1 MFRSVKMWRGLMLAG
16 TFLPGMALAQQTP
29 PPASSDDADAGGD
42 IVVTGYARQNTQA
55 IAAKRDNDRIGEF
68 LASDEIGQ
76 QPDYNISDS
85 FRRLPGVTTVFD
97 EDEGR
102 YVGIRGLNPN
112 FTVGTLDGAVLA
124 TAERQN
130 RQLNMEAIPTTAIAR
145 LEVIKSRT
153 PDIEGNAIGGVVNL
167 QTRSA
172 FDRGASTFVGNAFI
186 GGSDSRDVPG
196 AGFNRGS
203 NDGVNYRFDGTLT
216 TRFGAADEWGLV
228 VTGSYNRKRRDQE
241 RLNPTG
247 YTQVNGVT
255 VASGI
260 ISAGYPNT
268 VDRYGGTAK
277 LEWRPDPRLR
287 AEVSGTYF
295 QQSDNELRHQQQLTR
310 GTVDTARTADGTAR
324 VNTGGGF
331 LRFNDFPLEKPLY
344 VAQGQVKWD
353 GDDGQHVAVRG
364 NWSRAIFLEPSNQL
378 QFNLPTTAAN
388 AYTQTMQDGVPI
400 ARLDNP
406 ATFTN
411 PASYAFASYTPYRDR
426 SVDVVREGQFDWG
439 YHNTAGDR
447 GLGLAAGMKYRAATR
462 DFDTRQQV
470 WGLATG
476 TTLNASGFVLPD
488 RWNPLYTGGQSRPQP
503 LIDFAAFQ
511 RYFTDNPSRFTL
523 NAAQTALN
531 ARRSDYI
538 VDEKVMAA
546 YGLIR
551 HTGDRHTLIVGMR
564 YEDTETTIDGFRVAG
579 STLTPLVRGSNYG
592 NWLPSATF
600 NYDLAE
606 PLKLRLGYYKAIG
619 RPSPSDLGTNE
630 TLNQTTLILT
640 RGNPDLRPRVA
651 DNFDASLEYYMPG
664 DTGLLSLASFYKDI
678 RDDIYSQ
685 ASGTAVVD
693 GTTYQVTQ
701 PQNLAGSRVFGVEGA
716 IVVNKLRFLPGP
728 LTDFGVSLNATYLN
742 GKSRFPTGG
751 SFGRLTQQPAF
762 QGNAALFYQRDWL
775 QARVS
780 YSHIGRQY
788 TSISPTAPLTN
799 RYDQPFDQ
807 VDMQTRLSFGVI
819 QIIGEVRNVT
829 GAHRENFDGFGT
841 RDQNFFGRQ
850 FWLGAAVKL

>member
-1 MFRSVKMWRGLMLAG
+1 MLRSTKMWRAMMLASAV
-16 TFLPGMALAQQTP
+16 LPTSAMAQNG
-29 PPASSDDADAGGD
+29 PAADAAED
-42 IVVTGYARQNTQA
+42 EIVVTGYARQNMQA

-68 LASDEIGQ
+68 MASDEIGQ

-102 YVGIRGLNPN
+102 YVGIRGMNPN

-130 RQLNMEAIPTTAIAR
+130 RQLNMEAIPTTAVAA

-153 PDIEGNAIGGVVNL
+153 PDIEGNAIGGIVNL
-167 QTRSA
+167 RSRSA
-172 FDRGASTFVGNAFI
+172 FDRGARTFVGNAFV
-186 GGSDSRDVPG
+186 GTSDSRAVPG
-196 AGFNRGS
+196 RGFNRPTD
-203 NDGVNYRFDGTLT
+203 DGINYRTDATLT
-216 TRFGAADEWGLV
+216 TRFGVDDSWGLV
-228 VTGSYNRKRRDQE
+228 LTGAYSRKRRDQE

-247 YTQVNGVT
+247 YSQVNGVT

-277 LEWRPDPRLR
+277 LEWRPDPRVQ

-310 GTVDTARTADGTAR
+310 GTVDTTRTTGGTAR
-324 VNTGGGF
+324 VNTAGGF

-344 VAQGQVKWD
+344 VAQGKVKWTGED
-353 GDDGQHVAVRG
+353 GHHAALRG
-364 NWSRAIFLEPSNQL
+364 SWSRAIFLEASNQV
-378 QFNLPTTAAN
+378 QFNLPTSAAI
-388 AYTQTMQDGVPI
+388 AYSQTIDGGVPV
-400 ARLDNP
+400 AVLDNP

-411 PASYAFASYTPYRDR
+411 PANYAFASYTPYRDR
-426 SVDVVREGQFDWG
+426 SLDVVREGQFDWG
-439 YHNTAGDR
+439 WSDTAQDR
-447 GLGLAAGMKYRAATR
+447 GLGIGAGLKYRAATR
-462 DFDTRQQV
+462 DFDTRQAV
-470 WGLATG
+470 WGLASG
-476 TTLNASGFVLPD
+476 TTLTAANFVLPD
-488 RWNPLYTGGQSRPQP
+488 RWTPLYTGGQSRPQP
-503 LIDFAAFQ
+503 LIDFDAFQ
-511 RYFTDNPSRFTL
+511 RYFAQNRAGFTL
-523 NAAQTALN
+523 NAAQTMLN
-531 ARRSDYI
+531 ERRSDYI
-538 VDEKVMAA
+538 VGEKVMAG
-546 YGLIR
+546 YVLLR
-551 HTGDRHTLIVGMR
+551 HTGDRHSLITGVR

-579 STLTPLVRGSNYG
+579 STLTPLRRGSDYG
-592 NWLPSATF
+592 SWLPSATF
-600 NYDLAE
+600 NYDLSD

-630 TLNQTTLILT
+630 TLNQTTLVLT

-651 DNFDASLEYYMPG
+651 QNFDASLEYYMPG
-664 DTGLLSLASFYKDI
+664 NAGLVSLAAFYKDI
-678 RDDIYSQ
+678 RDDIYSR
-685 ASGTAVVD
+685 AAGTTVID
-693 GTTYQVTQ
+693 GTPYQVTQ

-716 IVVNKLRFLPGP
+716 LVVNKLRFLPGP
-728 LTDFGVSLNATYLN
+728 LADFGVSLNATYLN
-742 GKSRFPTGG
+742 GKARFPGG
-751 SFGRLTQQPAF
+751 SSFDRLTQQPEF

-775 QARVS
+775 QARAS
-780 YSHIGRQY
+780 FAHIGRQY

-807 VDMQTRLSFGVI
+807 VDLQTRMTFGAI
-819 QIIGEVRNVT
+819 QIIGEIRNAT
-829 GAHRENFDGFGT
+829 DAHRENFDGLGT

>member
-1 MFRSVKMWRGLMLAG
+1 MLAG
-16 TFLPGMALAQQTP
+16 AALPATAVAQQAP
-29 PPASSDDADAGGD
+29 PPASLAQTQESDD

-55 IAAKRDNDRIGEF
+55 IAAKRENDRIGEF

-130 RQLNMEAIPTTAIAR
+130 RQLNMEAIPTTAVAR

-167 QTRSA
+167 RTRSA
-172 FDRGASTFVGNAFI
+172 FDPGIRPFVGNAFI
-186 GGSDSRDVPG
+186 GTSDSRAVPG
-196 AGFNRGS
+196 KGFNRAS
-203 NDGVNYRFDGTLT
+203 DDGINYRADATLA
-216 TRFGAADEWGLV
+216 TRFGAADEWGV
-228 VTGSYNRKRRDQE
+228 VLTGAYSRKRRDQE

-255 VASGI
+255 VANGI
-260 ISAGYPNT
+260 IAAGYPNT

-277 LEWRPDPRLR
+277 LEWRPDPRVQ

-310 GTVDTARTADGTAR
+310 GTIDTARTADGVAR
-324 VNTGGGF
+324 VATGGGF

-344 VAQGQVKWD
+344 VGQGQVRWD
-353 GDDGQHVAVRG
+353 GDDGHRATIRG
-364 NWSRAIFLEPSNQL
+364 NWSRAIFLEESNQL
-378 QFNLPTTAAN
+378 QFNLPTGAAN
-388 AYTQTMQDGVPI
+388 AYTQTMEDGVPI

-426 SVDVVREGQFDWG
+426 SVDIVREGQADWG
-439 YHNTAGDR
+439 YRTTSRDR
-447 GLGLAAGMKYRAATR
+447 GLGIGAGMKYRAATR
-462 DFDTRQQV
+462 DFDTGRTV
-470 WGLATG
+470 WSLARG
-476 TTLNASGFVLPD
+476 QTLNAAAFVLPD
-488 RWNPLYTGGQSRPQP
+488 RWSPLYTGGQSRPQP
-503 LIDFAAFQ
+503 LLDFAAFQ
-511 RYFTDNPSRFTL
+511 RFFAENPARFT
-523 NAAQTALN
+523 ASDAQTALD
-531 ARRSDYI
+531 ARRSDYV

-546 YGLIR
+546 YVLLR
-551 HTGDRHTLIVGMR
+551 HTGDRHSLITGVR
-564 YEDTETTIDGFRVAG
+564 YEGTETTIDGFRVAG
-579 STLTPLVRGSNYG
+579 STLTPLTRSSDYDS
-592 NWLPSATF
+592 WLPSATLV
-600 NYDLAE
+600 YDLSD

-619 RPSPSDLGTNE
+619 RASPSDLGNNE
-630 TLNQTTLILT
+630 TLNQTTLVLT

-651 DNFDASLEYYMPG
+651 HNFDASLEYYMPG
-664 DTGLLSLASFYKDI
+664 DSGLISLATFYKDI
-678 RDDIYSQ
+678 RDDIYSR
-685 ASGTAVVD
+685 AAGTVEID
-693 GTTYQVTQ
+693 GTLYQVTQ

-716 IVVNKLRFLPGP
+716 VVVNKLRFLPGP
-728 LTDFGVSLNATYLN
+728 LADFGVSLNATYLN
-742 GKSRFPTGG
+742 GRARFPDGG
-751 SFGRLTQQPAF
+751 SFDRLTQQPEF

-775 QARVS
+775 QARAS
-780 YSHIGRQY
+780 YAHVGRQF
-788 TSISPTAPLTN
+788 TAISPTNPLAS
-799 RYDQPFDQ
+799 RYDQAFDQ
-807 VDMQTRLSFGVI
+807 LDLQVRLTFGAV
-819 QIIGEVRNVT
+819 QVIGEVRNAT
-829 GAHRENFDGFGT
+829 DAHRENFDGLGS

>member
-1 MFRSVKMWRGLMLAG
+1 MLRSTTTLRAMMLAAAA
-16 TFLPGMALAQQTP
+16 LPLPAFAQEAAA
-29 PPASSDDADAGGD
+29 PASSEAADDV
-42 IVVTGYARQNTQA
+42 VVTGYARQNTRA

-102 YVGIRGLNPN
+102 YVGIRGMNPN
-112 FTVGTLDGAVLA
+112 FTMGTLDGAVLA

-130 RQLNMEAIPTTAIAR
+130 RQLNMEAIPTTAVSA

-153 PDIEGNAIGGVVNL
+153 PDIEGNAIGGIVNL
-167 QTRSA
+167 RTRSA
-172 FDRGASTFVGNAFI
+172 FDRGIRPFVGNAFV
-186 GGSDSRDVPG
+186 GTSDSRAVPG
-196 AGFNRGS
+196 KGFNRPS
-203 NDGVNYRFDGTLT
+203 DDGINYRADATIA
-216 TRFGAADEWGLV
+216 TRFGVDDSWGFVL
-228 VTGSYNRKRRDQE
+228 TGAYSRKRRDQE

-247 YTQVNGVT
+247 YTLVNGVN

-277 LEWRPDPRLR
+277 LEWRPDPRLQM
-287 AEVSGTYF
+287 EVSGTYF
-295 QQSDNELRHQQQLTR
+295 QQSDNELRYQQQLTR
-310 GTVDTARTADGTAR
+310 GTVDTARTTGGSARVGTA
-324 VNTGGGF
+324 GGF

-344 VAQGQVKWD
+344 VAQGRARWT
-353 GDDGQHVAVRG
+353 GDDGHHAAVRG
-364 NWSRAIFLEPSNQL
+364 SWSRAIFLEPSNQL
-378 QFNLPTTAAN
+378 QFNLPTSAAN
-388 AYTQTMQDGVPI
+388 AYTQTMEGGVPI
-400 ARLDNP
+400 AVLDNP

-439 YHNTAGDR
+439 YRDTARDR
-447 GLGLAAGMKYRAATR
+447 GLGIGAGMKYRAATR
-462 DFDTRQQV
+462 DFDTQQAV
-470 WGLATG
+470 WGPAAG
-476 TTLNASGFVLPD
+476 TTLNASGFVLPE
-488 RWNPLYTGGQSRPQP
+488 RWSPLYDGGQDRPQP

-511 RYFTDNPSRFTL
+511 RYFTKNPSRFTL

-531 ARRSDYI
+531 DRRSDYI

-546 YGLIR
+546 YVLLR
-551 HTGDRHTLIVGMR
+551 HTGDRHSLITGVR

-579 STLTPLVRGSNYG
+579 SALTPLTRGSDYG
-592 NWLPSATF
+592 TWLPSATF
-600 NYDLAE
+600 NYDLSD

-630 TLNQTTLILT
+630 TLNQTTLTLT

-651 DNFDASLEYYMPG
+651 QNFDASLEYYMPG
-664 DTGLLSLASFYKDI
+664 DAGLISLATFYKDI
-678 RDDIYSQ
+678 RDDIYSRT
-685 ASGTAVVD
+685 AGTVVIDGTA
-693 GTTYQVTQ
+693 YQVTQ

-716 IVVNKLRFLPGP
+716 LVVNKLRFLPGP
-728 LTDFGVSLNATYLN
+728 LADFGVSLNATYLN
-742 GKSRFPTGG
+742 GKSRFPGG
-751 SFGRLTQQPAF
+751 DSFDRLTQQPAF

-780 YSHIGRQY
+780 YAHIGRQY

-807 VDMQTRLSFGVI
+807 VDLQTRLTFGAI
-819 QIIGEVRNVT
+819 QIIGEVRNAT
-829 GAHRENFDGFGT
+829 NAHRENFDGFGT

>member
-1 MFRSVKMWRGLMLAG
+1 MMRHFNRAWQAALLAG
-16 TFLPGMALAQQTP
+16 TVLPASALAQQAAPDTSG
-29 PPASSDDADAGGD
+29 AD

-55 IAAKRDNDRIGEF
+55 IAAKRDSDNVGEF

-102 YVGIRGLNPN
+102 YVGIRGMNPN

-130 RQLNMEAIPTTAIAR
+130 RQLNMEAIPTTGVAR

-153 PDIEGNAIGGVVNL
+153 PDIEGNAIGGIVNL
-167 QTRSA
+167 RSRSA
-172 FDRGASTFVGNAFI
+172 FDRGIRTFVGNAFI
-186 GGSDSRDVPG
+186 GMSDSRTVPG
-196 AGFNRGS
+196 KGFHRPTD
-203 NDGVNYRFDGTLT
+203 DGINYRADATLA
-216 TRFGAADEWGLV
+216 TRFGVGETWGLV
-228 VTGSYNRKRRDQE
+228 LTGAYSRKRRDQE

-255 VASGI
+255 VANGI

-277 LEWRPDPRLR
+277 LEWRPDPRIQ

-310 GTVDTARTADGTAR
+310 GAIDTAHTSDGTAR
-324 VNTGGGF
+324 VNTAGGF

-344 VAQGQVKWD
+344 LTQGKLKWIGED
-353 GDDGQHVAVRG
+353 GHHAALRG
-364 NWSRAIFLEPSNQL
+364 SWSRAIFLEASNQL
-378 QFNLPTTAAN
+378 QFNLPTSTAN
-388 AYTQTMQDGVPI
+388 AYNQTMAGGVPI
-400 ARLDNP
+400 AVLDNP

-411 PASYAFASYTPYRDR
+411 PASYNFASYTPYRDR
-426 SVDVVREGQFDWG
+426 SLDLVREGQFDWG
-439 YHNTAGDR
+439 YRDTASDR
-447 GLGLAAGMKYRAATR
+447 GLGIGAGLKYRAATR
-462 DFDTRQQV
+462 DFDTRQAV
-470 WGLATG
+470 WNA
-476 TTLNASGFVLPD
+476 ASGTKLTAADVVLPD
-488 RWNPLYTGGQSRPQP
+488 RWTPLYTGGQSRSQP
-503 LIDFAAFQ
+503 LLDFTAFQ
-511 RYFTDNPSRFTL
+511 RYFAQNPAGFTL

-531 ARRSDYI
+531 ERRSDYI
-538 VDEKVMAA
+538 VDEKVMAG
-546 YGLIR
+546 YILLR
-551 HTGDRHTLIVGMR
+551 HTGDRHSLITGVR
-564 YEDTETTIDGFRVAG
+564 YEDTETTIDGYRVAG
-579 STLTPLVRGSNYG
+579 STLTPLTRGASYG

-600 NYDLAE
+600 NYRLSD

-630 TLNQTTLILT
+630 TLNQTTLVLT

-651 DNFDASLEYYMPG
+651 QNFDASLEYYMPANG
-664 DTGLLSLASFYKDI
+664 GLVSLATFYKDI
-678 RDDIYSQ
+678 RDDIYSR
-685 ASGTAVVD
+685 AAGTMVID

-716 IVVNKLRFLPGP
+716 LVVNKLRFLPGP
-728 LTDFGVSLNATYLN
+728 LADVGVSVNGTYLN
-742 GKSRFPTGG
+742 GQSRFPGGG
-751 SFGRLTQQPAF
+751 SFDRLTQQPEF
-762 QGNAALFYQRDWL
+762 QYNMAVFYQRDWL
-775 QARVS
+775 QARASFAHV
-780 YSHIGRQY
+780 GQQY
-788 TSISPTAPLTN
+788 TSINATASN
-799 RYDQPFDQ
+799 NSRYDRPFDQ
-807 VDMQTRLSFGVI
+807 LDLQTRMTFGPV
-819 QIIGEVRNVT
+819 QIIGEVRNAT
-829 GAHRENFDGFGT
+829 NAHRENFDGFGT